1 MGDAF
6 FGASLKWGALFNCSS
21 IVLYGHGGDAVKKS
35 YTEMQVLKKL
45 DIPDF
50 RHMTKDKVIAFA
62 SMLPNM
68 NPEVAKKA
76 LEQFPDFASTSL
88 GIMKEYKNIIEAAM
102 EDDRE
107 STQVCY
113 DMYNRIMD
121 SLEKMLENENLN
133 FDEQCYILEQMKI
146 VADEVARK
154 DSEKAN
160 NHMKLISIV
169 GGIGAIV
176 IGILGSA
183 IGVNMVSKQD
193 DIENKDKNND

>member
-1 MGDAF
+1 M
-6 FGASLKWGALFNCSS
+6 
-21 IVLYGHGGDAVKKS
+21 KKS

-88 GIMKEYKNIIEAAM
+88 DIMKEYKNIIEAVM

-107 STQVCY
+107 STQACY
-113 DMYNRIMD
+113 DIYNRIMD

-146 VADEVARK
+146 VADDVARK

-183 IGVNMVSKQD
+183 IGVNMASKQD
-193 DIENKDKNND
+193 DIENEDKNND